1 MQMKVGP
8 YAFFFDADHSE
19 LGSFYGPPCT
29 SKIVSPALNVEL
41 GVKTQVLRGDLLPHL
56 MVYKISSVS
65 TEKYPIQGA
74 RTISQ
79 SMSPDMELYRLILC
93 DFADSLNDGW
103 HTVNTIEFP
112 FEIARKSIWTIVLPS
127 ISQEAADVIDTHA
140 KTFSPYL
147 GATSIDTGNPIHI
160 ELFTLVDGAYI
171 DEGNFFFRCEYDQEE
186 DESIAESYGAS
197 SKPILLDPEEFHK
210 NCPPALETDQ
220 LSERGLLSVSR
231 KEGKSTLSH
240 NQKLAIAI
248 LEYLHENPDVEG
260 VSFNVG
266 EKSERTNFLCDE
278 NKVKN
283 YLLNLDHPDGGPKAR
298 FFTESLGIKRDDW
311 RYLADQISG
320 AMSTAFIFRVKN
332 SNYGIN
338 HGALIEIRGR
348 NERTAIIQTGWMVKS
363 GEPPRLVT
371 AYPHSGP
378 VNVKLEAPL
387 QNIASPE
394 LEGAEKWADIYRRAN
409 EAGEKAAHLC
419 TPTPMTLSEHSPI
432 FAGLC
437 GFAWVTVPDARR
449 GMAKWLKDNGIGRKN
464 YKSGWDVPARPV
476 PNKDSHWDWQSI
488 EPKKAYAEAFG
499 KVLVDN
505 GIECKVE
512 SRLD

>member
-1 MQMKVGP
+1 MKVRA
-8 YAFFFDADHSE
+8 YAFFFDADHSA

-29 SKIVSPALNVEL
+29 SKIVSPALNIQL
-41 GVKTQVLRGDLLPHL
+41 GVKSQVLRGDLLPHL
-56 MVYKISSVS
+56 MADKISSVS
-65 TEKYPIQGA
+65 TEKSPIQGA

-79 SMSPDMELYRLILC
+79 SMSPDMELYKLILC
-93 DFADSLNDGW
+93 DFADSLNDSW

-112 FEIARKSIWTIVLPS
+112 FEIARKSIWTIVLPT
-127 ISQEAADVIDTHA
+127 ISQEAAEAIDAHA

-160 ELFTLVDGAYI
+160 KLFTLVDGAYI
-171 DEGNFFFRCEYDQEE
+171 NKGNFYYRCDYDHEE

-197 SKPILLDPEEFHK
+197 SKPILVDPEEFYK
-210 NCPPALETDQ
+210 NSPPALEMGH

-231 KEGKSTLSH
+231 KEGKSSLSH
-240 NQKLAIAI
+240 NQRLAVAI
-248 LEYLHENPDVEG
+248 LDYLHENPDVEG

-266 EKSERTNFLCDE
+266 EKSERLDFFCDE

-283 YLLNLDHPDGGPKAR
+283 YLLNLDHPDGGPKAK
-298 FFTESLGIKRDDW
+298 FFTESLGIKRNDW

-320 AMSTAFIFRVKN
+320 AMSTAWIFRVKN
-332 SNYGIN
+332 SIHGIN

-363 GEPPRLVT
+363 GESPRLVT
-371 AYPHSGP
+371 AYPHSVP
-378 VNVKLEAPL
+378 VDVKLGAPL
-387 QNIASPE
+387 QNIAPPE
-394 LEGAEKWADIYRRAN
+394 LNGATKWADIYRRAHQ
-409 EAGEKAAHLC
+409 AGEKAAHLC
-419 TPTPMTLSEHSPI
+419 TPIPMTLSEYSPI

-437 GFAWVTVPDARR
+437 GFACVTVLDARR
-449 GMAKWLKDNGIGRKN
+449 GMAKWLKDNGIGMKN

-476 PNKDSHWDWQSI
+476 PNQDDHWDLQSI

-499 KVLVDN
+499 KVLLKN